1 MSPVNRSLARKLIKT
16 YGKKK
21 AEKIYYGLEA
31 EKNPSFIKALR
42 TAKKEKHTLKKFP
55 K

>member
-1 MSPVNRSLARKLIKT
+1 MPINRSLAKALTKK

-21 AEKIYYGLEA
+21 GEKIYFGMES
-31 EKNPSFIKALR
+31 EKKPSFIKALK